1 MTDQELLV
9 HIERIVWDP
18 NTTDIEKTHSVQGI
32 LYQVQEMRTAK
43 SMSTEEEQ
51 LELGFRK

>member
-18 NTTDIEKTHSVQGI
+18 NTTDIEKTFSVQGI

>member
-18 NTTDIEKTHSVQGI
+18 NTTDIEKTQSVQGI
-32 LYQVQEMRTAK
+32 LYELQEIRTAR

-51 LELGFRK
+51 LESGFRR